1 MLQSISLA
9 EFLFTI
15 QAEETLILPPYKGS
29 TFRGGF
35 GHAFKRI
42 VCVVRNKGCADC
54 ILKEKCVYSFIFETP
69 PPSNTTRMRKY
80 ISVPHPFIITP
91 PMAKKREYK
100 EGEEL
105 TFKLTLIGKAIDYL
119 PYFIYTFEELS
130 RIGIGKGKKRFRL
143 LHVRNRYSDG
153 KEATIYD
160 STDKILKNSYQPI
173 TMQGLLQNSFPDKLL
188 HIRFHTPTRIVYNQK
203 LTMDLEFH
211 VLIRSLIRR
220 ISNLSYFH
228 CNGDPSGFD
237 FKGIIKSAE
246 EIKTKTRDLFWY
258 DWERFSGRQ
267 DTKMKLG
274 GFMGDIV
281 FEGDME
287 EFKPYILL
295 GSFIHA
301 GKGTTFGLGEY
312 EIASQ
317 CKIAL

>member
-1 MLQSISLA
+1 MIQSLSIA
-9 EFLFTI
+9 EFLLTI

-35 GHAFKRI
+35 GHAFKKVI
-42 VCVVRNKGCADC
+42 CVVRNKDCSDC
-54 ILKEKCVYSFIFETP
+54 ILKEKCIYSFVFETS

-80 ISVPHPFIITP
+80 ISVPHPFVIIP
-91 PMAKKREYK
+91 PMDRKREYK

-143 LHVRNRYSDG
+143 LRVRNRDSEG
-153 KEATIYD
+153 KEITIYD
-160 STDKILKNSYQPI
+160 NTDNILKNSYQTI
-173 TMQGLLQNSFPDKLL
+173 TIQRLLQNTFPDKL
-188 HIRFHTPTRIVYNQK
+188 HIKFHTPTRIVYNQK
-203 LTMDLEFH
+203 LIMDLEFH
-211 VLIRSLIRR
+211 ILIRNLIRR

-228 CNGDPSGFD
+228 CNGDPSEFD
-237 FKGIIKSAE
+237 FKGIIKRAE
-246 EIKTKTRDLFWY
+246 DIKTKNRDLFWY

-267 DTKMKLG
+267 ETKMKLG
-274 GFMGDIV
+274 GFVGDIV
-281 FEGDME
+281 FEGDIE

-295 GSFIHA
+295 DEFIHV

-312 EIASQ
+312 
-317 CKIAL
+317 KIAN